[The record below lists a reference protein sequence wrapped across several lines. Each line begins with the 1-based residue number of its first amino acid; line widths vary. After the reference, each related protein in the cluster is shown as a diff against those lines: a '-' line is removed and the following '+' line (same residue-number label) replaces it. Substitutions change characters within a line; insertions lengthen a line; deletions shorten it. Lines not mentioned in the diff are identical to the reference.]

1 MDCKVI
7 ISYIVLYAYQI
18 CCWILWNLD
27 MQVCACWISSPHTKC
42 ERPIVWSQSIIKR
55 IATDNACLV
64 LYAILQIIKKKYH
77 INEQMQ
83 NDEIYFCTKLRS
95 FFHIEHRQSNMN
107 YRFTSSIFW
116 TTVCLIEGLFWT
128 QKQNTLSWRSC
139 GTIDFITVISIV
151 IFRKCTSSSRKQC
164 DIQANNISP
173 QIIWSTYLCWK
184 IQ

>member
-1 MDCKVI
+1 MLLNTVEFGYASVRLLNFQPAHKMWTPNSMVTKHNKKDCNGQCMPGA
-7 ISYIVLYAYQI
+7 L
-18 CCWILWNLD
+18 CHFTN
-27 MQVCACWISSPHTKC
+27 
-42 ERPIVWSQSIIKR
+42 
-55 IATDNACLV
+55 N
-64 LYAILQIIKKKYH
+64 KKKYY

-116 TTVCLIEGLFWT
+116 TTVCLIEGIFWT

-139 GTIDFITVISIV
+139 GTIDFITVISII

-164 DIQANNISP
+164 DIQANNIYP